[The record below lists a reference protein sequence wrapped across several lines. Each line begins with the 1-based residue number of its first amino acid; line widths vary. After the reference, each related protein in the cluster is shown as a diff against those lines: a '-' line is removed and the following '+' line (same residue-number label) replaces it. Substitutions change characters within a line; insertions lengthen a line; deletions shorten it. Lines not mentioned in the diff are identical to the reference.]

1 MIFEGLQDDV
11 RLAWRGMRRAKG
23 FSAAAILTLAMG
35 IAGSTVMLALVQG
48 VLLRQ
53 LPVRDQDEILIAW
66 KELKASG
73 YAHYPFGDN
82 EIKDVER
89 ASRLLQTVAGVTANG
104 FSPWVVIDEAGSGYV
119 KGALVTG
126 RFFDVLGIEP
136 VLGRTLEASDDVDG
150 AENVVV
156 IGSGLWRR
164 RYGSSPGIIGRR
176 ITLDEQP
183 CTIVGVMPP
192 DVDYPR
198 QVELWRTTRSVPI
211 SGAFGDAA
219 RQEVDLI
226 ARRRPDVTLE
236 QAAGELG
243 ILTRQFEARDPKAP
257 RGLTPVVRPFAEM
270 VVGNVGAVMIAFVV
284 AVGIVLLIASA
295 NVANLL
301 LLRGEA
307 RRPEFAVR
315 EALGA
320 GRRRIVRQLMMESVV
335 LTVAAA
341 GVGLVVAWWS
351 LQSLVTLIPDGLPR
365 LESIRIDAVV
375 VMLTVAVAFVT
386 SLLAGVVPAM
396 LATRVDI
403 ASQLRSGSRGVTGAA
418 ARQGR
423 RALVVTQV
431 ALAVTVVAAAGL
443 LVRTVLRLQSV
454 DTGFAADRLVF
465 VDLTL
470 PQLKYSEQ
478 TRHGLFLDGL
488 IESLENAPGI
498 AAATPVN
505 VSPFSGGWDSP
516 RFTAEGQSADRA
528 ATNPSLNLE
537 AVHANHFGTLGIP
550 IVRGRAFTRSDRKGA
565 LDVAIVSDDVAAQT
579 WPGQDPIGKRLKM
592 GGQASDDPWRTVV
605 GIAAPVR
612 YRDLKAPRATL
623 YLPAAQ
629 FIVAAQTIA
638 IRTTASVATVAAVA
652 REKVRSLDDDVQVMR
667 VTPFASTLDAPLA
680 RPRFNALLLAIFAA
694 AALLLATVGHYSVLA
709 AYVRQRE
716 REIALRVALGATP
729 ARVRALVFGEAMW
742 LAGLG
747 ALIGLSVAA
756 AATRLLR
763 QLLFEI
769 GPLDPAS
776 LGGAAAVL
784 ILASLFASYLPIRRA
799 TRLDPASMLRV

>member
-1 MIFEGLQDDV
+1 
-11 RLAWRGMRRAKG
+11 
-23 FSAAAILTLAMG
+23 
-35 IAGSTVMLALVQG
+35 
-48 VLLRQ
+48 
-53 LPVRDQDEILIAW
+53 
-66 KELKASG
+66 
-73 YAHYPFGDN
+73 
-82 EIKDVER
+82 
-89 ASRLLQTVAGVTANG
+89 
-104 FSPWVVIDEAGSGYV
+104 
-119 KGALVTG
+119 
-126 RFFDVLGIEP
+126 
-136 VLGRTLEASDDVDG
+136 
-150 AENVVV
+150 
-156 IGSGLWRR
+156 
-164 RYGSSPGIIGRR
+164 
-176 ITLDEQP
+176 
-183 CTIVGVMPP
+183 
-192 DVDYPR
+192 
-198 QVELWRTTRSVPI
+198 
-211 SGAFGDAA
+211 
-219 RQEVDLI
+219 
-226 ARRRPDVTLE
+226 
-236 QAAGELG
+236 
-243 ILTRQFEARDPKAP
+243 
-257 RGLTPVVRPFAEM
+257 M
-270 VVGNVGAVMIAFVV
+270 VVGNVGPVMFAFVV

-320 GRRRIVRQLMMESVV
+320 GRRRIVRLLMMESVV

-341 GVGLVVAWWS
+341 AVGLLIAWWS

-365 LESIRIDAVV
+365 VESIRIDAVV

-396 LATRVDI
+396 LSARIDI
-403 ASQLRSGSRGVTGAA
+403 ASQLRSGSRGVTGTA

-423 RALVVTQV
+423 RILVVAQV

-478 TRHGLFLDGL
+478 SRHGQFLDGL
-488 IESLENAPGI
+488 IESLENTPGV

-528 ATNPSLNLE
+528 AVNPSLNLE
-537 AVHANHFGTLGIP
+537 AVHANHFETLGIP
-550 IVRGRAFTRSDRKGA
+550 IVRGRAFTKGDRKGA
-565 LDVAIVSDDVAAQT
+565 LDVAIVSQDVAAQT

-592 GGQASDDPWRTVV
+592 GGPASDDPWRTVV

-638 IRTTASVATVAAVA
+638 IRTTASVETVAAVA
-652 REKVRSLDDDVQVMR
+652 REKVRSLDDAVQVMR
-667 VTPFASTLDAPLA
+667 VSPFAQTLEAPLA
-680 RPRFNALLLAIFAA
+680 RPRFNALLLAVFAA

-729 ARVRALVFGEAMW
+729 RESARPGVRRSHVARRARRGHRTIGGGGCDASSAPIALRGRTAGSCEPGRRGGSPDTGVALRLVPADPSRDPPRPREHAARVTEHRSIRAASPARQPPSAPRD
-742 LAGLG
+742 LAERLPARG
-747 ALIGLSVAA
+747 V
-756 AATRLLR
+756 TRIASRSLAPRNER
-763 QLLFEI
+763 QVFEI
-769 GPLDPAS
+769 ASTVLPVLPAF
-776 LGGAAAVL
+776 AA
-784 ILASLFASYLPIRRA
+784 R
-799 TRLDPASMLRV
+799 

>member
-1 MIFEGLQDDV
+1 M
-11 RLAWRGMRRAKG
+11 
-23 FSAAAILTLAMG
+23 
-35 IAGSTVMLALVQG
+35 
-48 VLLRQ
+48 
-53 LPVRDQDEILIAW
+53 
-66 KELKASG
+66 
-73 YAHYPFGDN
+73 
-82 EIKDVER
+82 
-89 ASRLLQTVAGVTANG
+89 
-104 FSPWVVIDEAGSGYV
+104 
-119 KGALVTG
+119 TG
-126 RFFDVLGIEP
+126 RYFDVLGIEP
-136 VLGRTLEASDDVDG
+136 VLGRTLEASDDVEG

-164 RYGSSPGIIGRR
+164 RYGASPDIIGRR

-183 CTIVGVMPP
+183 FTIVGVMPS
-192 DVDYPR
+192 DLDYPR

-236 QAAGELG
+236 QAASELG
-243 ILTRQFEARDPKAP
+243 MLTRQLEARNPNAP

-270 VVGNVGAVMIAFVV
+270 VVGNVGPVMFAFVV

-320 GRRRIVRQLMMESVV
+320 GRRRIVRLLMMESVV

-341 GVGLVVAWWS
+341 AVGLLIAWWS

-365 LESIRIDAVV
+365 VESIRIDAVV
-375 VMLTVAVAFVT
+375 AMLTVAVAFVT
-386 SLLAGVVPAM
+386 SLMAGVVPA
-396 LATRVDI
+396 LLSARIDI
-403 ASQLRSGSRGVTGAA
+403 ASQLRSGSRGVTGTA

-423 RALVVTQV
+423 RILVVAQV

-478 TRHGLFLDGL
+478 SRHGLFLDAL
-488 IESLENAPGI
+488 IDSLENTPGV

-528 ATNPSLNLE
+528 AVNPSLNLE
-537 AVHANHFGTLGIP
+537 AVHANHFETLGIP
-550 IVRGRAFTRSDRKGA
+550 IVHGRAFTRGDRKGA
-565 LDVAIVSDDVAAQT
+565 LDVAIVSQDVAAQT

-592 GGQASDDPWRTVV
+592 GGPASDDPWRTVV

-638 IRTTASVATVAAVA
+638 IRTTASVETVAAVA
-652 REKVRSLDDDVQVMR
+652 REKVRLLDDAVQVMR
-667 VTPFASTLDAPLA
+667 VSPFAQTLEAPLA
-680 RPRFNALLLAIFAA
+680 RPRFNALLLAVFAA

-716 REIALRVALGATP
+716 WEIALRVALGATP
-729 ARVRALVFGEAMW
+729 LRVRALVLSEAMW

-747 ALIGLSVAA
+747 AVIGLSVAA
-756 AATRLLR
+756 AATRVLR
-763 QLLFEI
+763 GLLFEVGRSI
-769 GPLDPAS
+769 PRAW
-776 LGGAAAVL
+776 AVPQQ
-784 ILASLFASYLPIRRA
+784 S
-799 TRLDPASMLRV
+799 